1 MGNTKIRQEKINQLM
16 KLFKILLFSLVIVSY
31 SIHSQEKTDFDL
43 ITETLTNYIDGTANG
58 NSAQVKKAFHPDFK
72 LYTVQKDS
80 LWIRSGKKYIANI
93 KEGKKNSRQGRII
106 AIDIENNAAS
116 AKAEIVIPG
125 WRIYTDY
132 FLLLKY
138 EGNWKIVQKSYS
150 FRPVPKKSER
160 LK

>member
-1 MGNTKIRQEKINQLM
+1 MR
-16 KLFKILLFSLVIVSY
+16 LFKTLLFFFLVTVSY
-31 SIHSQEKTDFDL
+31 SSFTQEKTDFDL

-58 NSAQVKKAFHPDFK
+58 NPTQVKKAFHPDFK
-72 LYTVQKDS
+72 LYTVQNDS

-93 KEGKKNSRQGRII
+93 KEGRKNSRQGRII
-106 AIDIENNAAS
+106 AIDIENDAAS

-138 EGNWKIVQKSYS
+138 EGSWKIVQKSYS
-150 FRPVPKKSER
+150 FRPIPKKV
-160 LK
+160 KQ